1 MARPK
6 NLRKLGAKRM
16 WIRRWLKAGKITQ
29 VEARRF
35 TTHLERTGQLHR
47 PASSVKPSTNGS
59 STSATI
65 VRSAPGSLVT
75 IQYDPSRF
83 RLALTA
89 IRGARKASRS
99 NHGVAQQ

>member
-35 TTHLERTGQLHR
+35 TAHLERTGQLHR
-47 PASSVKPSTNGS
+47 PAGSAKPATNGPNS
-59 STSATI
+59 PKI
-65 VRSAPGSLVT
+65 VRSSPGSLVT

-89 IRGARKASRS
+89 IRGARKASRG
-99 NHGVAQQ
+99 NHTVAE

>member
-47 PASSVKPSTNGS
+47 PASGVKPSTNGS
-59 STSATI
+59 GTSAAI

-83 RLALTA
+83 RLSLTA
-89 IRGARKASRS
+89 IRGARKASS
-99 NHGVAQQ
+99 GNHRVAQ